1 MILAIDIGNTNIV
14 AALCD
19 RDRIRDSVRFDT
31 ADPRTSKFLSMF
43 KDVFIEGVIIS
54 SVVPKIDKNIFM
66 ITKKIYGI
74 KPTFVSAVMFD
85 GIMGIR
91 AKNKKEIGADR
102 LVNAYAATQIY
113 GKPSVIIDFG
123 TATTFCAV
131 SSSGEYLGGAIAP
144 GVAISRDALHEKTA
158 KLPFVELSFPTSAI
172 GGNTV
177 SAMQSGILYGYVGI
191 VESMVERFKKI
202 LGKNA
207 VVVAT
212 GGLAEKISSKTDI
225 IEVVDKDL
233 TLKGLDLLWKKIWGT
248 KIRTTIRS

>member
-1 MILAIDIGNTNIV
+1 MLLAIDIGNTNIV

-43 KDVFIEGVIIS
+43 KGVFVEGAIVS
-54 SVVPKIDKNIFM
+54 SVVPKMDKTVFQLIQ
-66 ITKKIYGI
+66 KLYGI
-74 KPTFVSAVMFD
+74 KPTFVSAGMFD

-91 AKNKKEIGADR
+91 AQNKKEIGADR
-102 LVNAYAATQIY
+102 LVNAYAAAQIY

-158 KLPFVELSFPTSAI
+158 KLPFVELTFPSSVI
-172 GGNTV
+172 GGSTV
-177 SAMQSGILYGYVGI
+177 SAMQSGILFGYVGI

-225 IEVVDKDL
+225 IMVVDRDL

-248 KIRTTIRS
+248 KIRTKIRS